1 MRLKI
6 HQFGELIGI
15 LLLLVSTAMQLFYLE
30 PMKRQIE
37 WRLAAFTAQQN
48 AQVQL
53 RESFTNQI
61 TLLQQMNAA
70 PDVIA
75 ATELRRDEIFA
86 KYRNSDA
93 DISDYMQE
101 NEQVESYLEIVVI
114 VLFGIGSLLAGL
126 GRTFDM
132 VAARKAAGE

>member
-6 HQFGELIGI
+6 HQLGELFGI
-15 LLLLVSTAMQLFYLE
+15 LLLLSSTAMQLFYLE

-75 ATELRRDEIFA
+75 GTEARRDEIFA

-93 DISDYMQE
+93 DISDYMLE
-101 NEQVESYLEIVVI
+101 NERVEGYLEIVVI
-114 VLFGIGSLLAGL
+114 VLFGLGSLLAGL

-132 VAARKAAGE
+132 MAARKAAGE

>member
-6 HQFGELIGI
+6 HQLGELFGI
-15 LLLLVSTAMQLFYLE
+15 LLLLGSTAMQLFYLE

-61 TLLQQMNAA
+61 TLLQQLNAA

-75 ATELRRDEIFA
+75 ATEARRDDVFA

-93 DISDYMQE
+93 DISDYMLE
-101 NEQVESYLEIVVI
+101 KEQVESYLEIIVI
-114 VLFGIGSLLAGL
+114 VLFGLGSLLAGL

-132 VAARKAAGE
+132 MATRKASGE

>member
-6 HQFGELIGI
+6 HQLGELFGI
-15 LLLLVSTAMQLFYLE
+15 LLLLASTAMQLFYLE

-48 AQVQL
+48 AQIQL
-53 RESFTNQI
+53 REAFENQLA
-61 TLLQQMNAA
+61 LLRQMQA
-70 PDVIA
+70 PQDVIA
-75 ATELRRDEIFA
+75 ATETRRDGIFA

-93 DISDYMQE
+93 DISDYMLE
-101 NEQVESYLEIVVI
+101 KEKVESYLEIIVI

-132 VAARKAAGE
+132 LAARRAAGE

>member
-6 HQFGELIGI
+6 HQLGELLGI
-15 LLLLVSTAMQLFYLE
+15 LLLLGSTAMQLFYLE

-48 AQVQL
+48 AQIQL
-53 RESFTNQI
+53 REAFENQL
-61 TLLQQMNAA
+61 TLLRQMQA
-70 PDVIA
+70 PQDVIA
-75 ATELRRDEIFA
+75 ATEIRRDGIFA

-93 DISDYMQE
+93 DISDYMLE
-101 NEQVESYLEIVVI
+101 KEQVEGYLEIIVI
-114 VLFGIGSLLAGL
+114 VLFGVGSLLAGL

-132 VAARKAAGE
+132 LASRRAAGE

>member
-6 HQFGELIGI
+6 HQLGELFGI
-15 LLLLVSTAMQLFYLE
+15 LLLLSSTAMQLFYLE

-75 ATELRRDEIFA
+75 ATEARRDEIFA

-93 DISDYMQE
+93 DISDYMLE
-101 NEQVESYLEIVVI
+101 NERVEGYLEIVVI
-114 VLFGIGSLLAGL
+114 VLFGLGSLLAGL

-132 VAARKAAGE
+132 MAARKAAGE

>member
-6 HQFGELIGI
+6 HQLGELFGI
-15 LLLLVSTAMQLFYLE
+15 LLLLSSTAMQLFYLE

-37 WRLAAFTAQQN
+37 WQLAAFTAQQN

-75 ATELRRDEIFA
+75 GTEARRDEIFA

-93 DISDYMQE
+93 DISDYMLE
-101 NEQVESYLEIVVI
+101 NERVEGYLEIVVI
-114 VLFGIGSLLAGL
+114 VLFGLGSLLAGL

-132 VAARKAAGE
+132 MAARKAAGE

>member
-6 HQFGELIGI
+6 HQLGELFGI
-15 LLLLVSTAMQLFYLE
+15 LLLLGSTAMQLFYLE

-53 RESFTNQI
+53 RESFINQI

-70 PDVIA
+70 PEVIT
-75 ATELRRDEIFA
+75 ATEARRDEIFA

-93 DISDYMQE
+93 DISDYMLE
-101 NEQVESYLEIVVI
+101 NERVEGYLEIVVI
-114 VLFGIGSLLAGL
+114 VLFGLGSLLAGL

-132 VAARKAAGE
+132 MAARKTAGE

>member
-6 HQFGELIGI
+6 HQLGELFGI
-15 LLLLVSTAMQLFYLE
+15 LLLLASTAMQLFYLE

-48 AQVQL
+48 AQIQL
-53 RESFTNQI
+53 REAFENQL
-61 TLLQQMNAA
+61 TLLRQMQA
-70 PDVIA
+70 PQDVISG
-75 ATELRRDEIFA
+75 TEARRDDIFA
-86 KYRNSDA
+86 KYKNSDA
-93 DISDYMQE
+93 DISDYMLE
-101 NEQVESYLEIVVI
+101 KEQVESYLEIIVI

-132 VAARKAAGE
+132 LAARRAAGE